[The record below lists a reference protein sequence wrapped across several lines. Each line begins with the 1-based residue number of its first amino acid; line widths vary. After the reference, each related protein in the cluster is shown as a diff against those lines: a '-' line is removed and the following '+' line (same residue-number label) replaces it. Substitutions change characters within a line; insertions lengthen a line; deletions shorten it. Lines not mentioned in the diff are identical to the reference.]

1 MKSACL
7 FEINGSPPSYPS
19 SLDRIRTGKQERAAQ
34 FGLSDENE
42 ESFECNQSF
51 PRALLQTH
59 HSKLSK
65 QTNFTPDLT
74 RMKGNSRKNF
84 SIENKRRRIRN
95 LFF

>member
-1 MKSACL
+1 MKSARL
-7 FEINGSPPSYPS
+7 FDINASPPSYPS

-51 PRALLQTH
+51 PRALLQTN
-59 HSKLSK
+59 HSKLNK

-74 RMKGNSRKNF
+74 RMKGKYRHLNLPLIKNL
-84 SIENKRRRIRN
+84 EPNYLKN
-95 LFF
+95 